1 VLLAARNRTRPSPA
15 GIEQVLL
22 KPRNDGRAKMPI
34 MSNPLS
40 MSPLASLGSTS
51 ASPVHDAH
59 RSAELDDYALGRSDA
74 ETRRLILQHQIYG
87 SLTREFLVAAGISAG
102 MKILEL
108 GSGAGDLALLLA
120 ELVGP
125 QGSVLGVDMNADIL
139 GVARQRVDAAGWTNV
154 LLEHH
159 DVLRHDPGDDFDA
172 VVGRWFLMYLPDPS
186 KVLHKARAWVRP
198 GGVVAFQEG
207 DLRNGVRPYPPAPF
221 HEQAMR
227 WTTPPPDAPGPDVE
241 MGLKLYRT
249 FVDAGLPAPQ
259 LRLAAPIGGGP
270 DWPGYAYLA
279 ETLNSLLPFL
289 ERVGAV
295 RPGEIAIDTTEDR
308 LRDEIVART
317 GVQILPALIGA
328 WTRV

>member
-1 VLLAARNRTRPSPA
+1 
-15 GIEQVLL
+15 
-22 KPRNDGRAKMPI
+22 MPI
-34 MSNPLS
+34 MSDPLS
-40 MSPLASLGSTS
+40 IPPLATLRDMS
-51 ASPVHDAH
+51 APPVHDAQ
-59 RSAELDDYALGRSDA
+59 RLAELDDYALGRSDA

-87 SLTREFLVAAGISAG
+87 PLTREFFVAAGISAG
-102 MKILEL
+102 MKVLEL
-108 GSGAGDLALLLA
+108 GSGAGDVALLLA

-125 QGSVLGVDMNADIL
+125 QGNVVGVDMNADIL
-139 GVARQRVDAAGWTNV
+139 SVARQRVDTAGWTNV
-154 LLEHH
+154 
-159 DVLRHDPGDDFDA
+159 VLQHRDLRRLDPGDDFDA
-172 VVGRWFLMYLPDPS
+172 VVGRWILMYLPDPS
-186 KVLHKARAWVRP
+186 KLLHKARAWVRP

-207 DLRNGVRPYPPAPF
+207 DLRTAVRPYPPAPF

-227 WTTPPPDAPGPDVE
+227 WTTPPRDAPGPDVE

-249 FVDAGLPAPQ
+249 FVDANLPAPQ

-270 DWPGYAYLA
+270 DWPGYAYFA